1 MDTWTLQAGFPL
13 IQVTLQDG
21 HVTASQARF
30 VVCEENV
37 TDPNEPFNSTLGYR
51 WHVPLTYI
59 TNEQPDEYS
68 MYWMNLTDG
77 KAKCFNQFYS
87 NIYKDY
93 HVYCLSSYV
102 VQRFMLALAVNSLLT
117 SVVLYGKETVE

>member
-13 IQVTLQDG
+13 ISVTLQDG

-37 TDPNEPFNSTLGYR
+37 TDPNEPLNTTVGYR
-51 WHVPLTYI
+51 WHVPLTYF
-59 TNEQPDEYS
+59 TSEQQPDEYS

-77 KAKCFNQFYS
+77 KAKEF
-87 NIYKDY
+87 
-93 HVYCLSSYV
+93 
-102 VQRFMLALAVNSLLT
+102 
-117 SVVLYGKETVE
+117 

>member
-13 IQVTLQDG
+13 ISVTLQDG
-21 HVTASQARF
+21 HVSATQARF

-37 TDPNEPFNSTLGYR
+37 TDPNEPLNTTLGYR

-59 TNEQPDEYS
+59 TSEQPHEPA

-77 KAKCFNQFYS
+77 K
-87 NIYKDY
+87 
-93 HVYCLSSYV
+93 
-102 VQRFMLALAVNSLLT
+102 VNSCFT
-117 SVVLYGKETVE
+117 SCYNDS